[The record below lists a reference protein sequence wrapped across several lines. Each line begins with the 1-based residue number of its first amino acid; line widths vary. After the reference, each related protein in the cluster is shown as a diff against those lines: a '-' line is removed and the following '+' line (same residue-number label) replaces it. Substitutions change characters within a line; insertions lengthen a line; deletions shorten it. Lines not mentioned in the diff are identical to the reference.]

1 MLAVLRFI
9 CMALLLIG
17 VALVLPTLELGGR
30 YLILLESFFF
40 TGLVQL
46 WRNLIGIR
54 ISRLLRSGFS
64 GFLIVVTLFLAKRF
78 FHGVNLTIMGILTL
92 YVGTVLLEMILPDH
106 YSNEVWR
113 NEEEEKHWKQ

>member
-1 MLAVLRFI
+1 LTALLQFI

-17 VALVLPTLELGGR
+17 VALVLPDLELGGR

-40 TGLVQL
+40 TGLAQL
-46 WRNLIGIR
+46 WRNLMGIR

-64 GFLIVVTLFLAKRF
+64 GFIIVITLFLAKRF
-78 FHGVNLTIMGILTL
+78 FNGVNLTIMGILTL
-92 YVGTVLLEMILPDH
+92 YVGAVLLEMILPDH
-106 YSNEVWR
+106 SRNELWR